1 MKKILIKSILAG
13 MMISIGAVTYMN
25 APPLIGAFM
34 FSIGILTIFQL
45 SLYLF
50 TGLVPYMNKLRE
62 IPFTLTVLLG
72 NVIGCCLMFLLP
84 SQEASQILDNKL
96 NDSYLVMFVSAM
108 LCNVMIYIAVE
119 AKKRKNTILI
129 ILAIASF
136 ILCGFNHSIANVCF
150 VISSR
155 VFTLDAAILVLIS
168 VVGNAVGGMLF
179 RKLVEYANSKD
190 REKLYS

>member
-1 MKKILIKSILAG
+1 